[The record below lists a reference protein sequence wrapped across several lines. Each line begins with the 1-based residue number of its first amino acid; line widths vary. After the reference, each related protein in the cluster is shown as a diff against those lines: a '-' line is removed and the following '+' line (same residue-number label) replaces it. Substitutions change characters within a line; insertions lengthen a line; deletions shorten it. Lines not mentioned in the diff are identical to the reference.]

1 MKGSGLLGV
10 GGRPCQT
17 QQPQGSS
24 APGQRRGSRSVPPA
38 SSRSV
43 LGALHP
49 LLPSV
54 FNDDPR
60 SYRFLHNSLPQRPPP
75 HPPNLPPP
83 PNPSRLS
90 GSSLFC
96 MSLFLTSPAATAA
109 VPRVQ
114 PGFLGLG
121 GGPAARPPWQNTAG
135 GAGSLGVAGGHSGAW
150 EPPGPL
156 PTPPC
161 RGYSSFLCSYLR
173 ALACLQKQNN
183 NTKNGT
189 TTTTKEE

>member
-1 MKGSGLLGV
+1 MWGDVRARRSS
-10 GGRPCQT
+10 RRAAA
-17 QQPQGSS
+17 PQGSAVAAALCPRLRP
-24 APGQRRGSRSVPPA
+24 APFWGRCSHCSPRYLTTT
-38 SSRSV
+38 
-43 LGALHP
+43 LGP
-49 LLPSV
+49 TGFCTTPCP
-54 FNDDPR
+54 ND
-60 SYRFLHNSLPQRPPP
+60 PPP
-75 HPPNLPPP
+75 IPQISPPP